1 MINGL
6 LSRKMMFTFDKFAP
20 SNIFHREFCSWNR
33 NFVSYV
39 DFILER
45 RGIRKLDWIVRKGSA
60 VFDRFSF
67 AKTRRQD
74 EWKNRW
80 KFGYCVHSN
89 VSLIHSSLFICIID
103 FTIRR
108 EIAAK
113 DILIPGTRNAWLIRY
128 FWQIYETIVKQGFI
142 SKLWNKSFSSFE
154 HATR

>member
-6 LSRKMMFTFDKFAP
+6 SSRKMMFTFDKFAP

-80 KFGYCVHSN
+80 KFGYCVPCMLTGRFECSFD
-89 VSLIHSSLFICIID
+89 SLLFIYLHYRFYD
-103 FTIRR
+103 
-108 EIAAK
+108 
-113 DILIPGTRNAWLIRY
+113 TRGNCSERY
-128 FWQIYETIVKQGFI
+128 FDSWDQERMIDTIFLTN
-142 SKLWNKSFSSFE
+142 LWNYCKTGI
-154 HATR
+154 HK